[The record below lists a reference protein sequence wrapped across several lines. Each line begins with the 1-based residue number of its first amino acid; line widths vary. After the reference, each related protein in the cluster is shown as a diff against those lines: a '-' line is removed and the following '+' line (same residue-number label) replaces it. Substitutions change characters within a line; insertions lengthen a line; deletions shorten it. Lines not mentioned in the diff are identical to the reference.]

1 MTTTLQIDVHLDAG
15 AWRDDQA
22 AAARR
27 SLADRP
33 PHLAPVW
40 FYDEH
45 GSDLFDQITRL
56 PEYYPTRTERDL
68 LIRHADELA
77 ALGADTLVEL
87 GSGTSDK
94 TTTLLDAMVA
104 AGSLRTYVPFDV
116 SEETLR
122 QAADQ
127 LAHRYPS
134 TDIHGIVGDF
144 HHHLGT
150 VPSGDAR
157 MIAFLGSTIGNLDPA
172 ERARF
177 LGGIA
182 AAMGPDDTFLLG
194 LDLVKDTSTLL
205 AAYDDAAGV
214 TAAFNRNALRV
225 LNDELGCDFDV
236 DGFHH
241 EARWNPA
248 DSWIEMHLVADGHQ
262 RVTVPG
268 LDRPVEI
275 ADGRSIRTE
284 ISTKF
289 TVDGMGDELA
299 AAGLEVSRAC
309 VAPDD
314 AFALL
319 LATPRR

>member
-1 MTTTLQIDVHLDAG
+1 MTDFDIAAWTRQLGKTVDSAHEAGLMDDIQAHLMRVHLGFCRA
-15 AWRDDQA
+15 
-22 AAARR
+22 
-27 SLADRP
+27 
-33 PHLAPVW
+33 H
-40 FYDEH
+40 
-45 GSDLFDQITRL
+45 
-56 PEYYPTRTERDL
+56 
-68 LIRHADELA
+68 
-77 ALGADTLVEL
+77 
-87 GSGTSDK
+87 
-94 TTTLLDAMVA
+94 
-104 AGSLRTYVPFDV
+104 
-116 SEETLR
+116 
-122 QAADQ
+122 Q
-127 LAHRYPS
+127 LAFRMP
-134 TDIHGIVGDF
+134 GDDVDLWGF
-144 HHHLGT
+144 GTASVLFAQPDGHHWWT
-150 VPSGDAR
+150 
-157 MIAFLGSTIGNLDPA
+157 
-172 ERARF
+172 
-177 LGGIA
+177 
-182 AAMGPDDTFLLG
+182 
-194 LDLVKDTSTLL
+194 DLVDLIEPTGLTWTDLKRAYRAEVRMHYGDTATLH
-205 AAYDDAAGV
+205 Y
-214 TAAFNRNALRV
+214 N
-225 LNDELGCDFDV
+225 V